1 MRLQAG
7 CLCDSLGLRDW
18 EQRAEVGGESEI
30 WGLILGALIGG
41 IRGWRVHSPHLS
53 YALHKLVPAISAWAT
68 LARLGTQQLLNN
80 NIETVYI

>member
-30 WGLILGALIGG
+30 WGLILGALS
-41 IRGWRVHSPHLS
+41 W
-53 YALHKLVPAISAWAT
+53 WD
-68 LARLGTQQLLNN
+68 
-80 NIETVYI
+80 